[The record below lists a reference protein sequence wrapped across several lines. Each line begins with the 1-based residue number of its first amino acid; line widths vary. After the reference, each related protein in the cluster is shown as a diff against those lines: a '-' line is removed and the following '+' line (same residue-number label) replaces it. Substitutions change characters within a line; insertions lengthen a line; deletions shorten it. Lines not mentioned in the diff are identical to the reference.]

1 MKIYIVRVDDVADYA
16 TLHHDLEA
24 FYKKED
30 AKKRYDEILNDAKSE
45 DWLDGWEVEETE
57 DSFSA
62 WPDGEWG
69 TDHYE
74 ITIEEVDVK

>member
-1 MKIYIVRVDDVADYA
+1 MKIYIVRIDDVADYE

-24 FYKKED
+24 FYKKDD
-30 AKKRYDEILNDAKSE
+30 AKKRFDEILADAKSE
-45 DWLDGWEVEETE
+45 DWLDDWETEETE

-62 WPDGEWG
+62 WPNGEWG

-74 ITIEEVDVK
+74 ITIEEVEVN